1 MELLQ
6 LDQYLIIVS
15 RSIVHVK
22 LWRKDDCAKGTFPYL
37 VVTGTA
43 LDCFTSKCSSR
54 TEKKNLLKVHFGHIK
69 QPVMGKFTARKPQK
83 PKAASKKKE
92 PETFEECME
101 GKSQPAQLS
110 LTSN

>member
-1 MELLQ
+1 
-6 LDQYLIIVS
+6 
-15 RSIVHVK
+15 
-22 LWRKDDCAKGTFPYL
+22 
-37 VVTGTA
+37 
-43 LDCFTSKCSSR
+43 
-54 TEKKNLLKVHFGHIK
+54 
-69 QPVMGKFTARKPQK
+69 MGKFTARKPQK